1 MNAPL
6 SIDISRRGLLAGGG
20 ALVVSFSLPGG
31 GKAFAQNAPAAAEIA
46 SHMLDSWLRIDAQG
60 VVTIYTGRT
69 EFGQG
74 MKTAMIQLAAE
85 ELYLDPHT
93 VEIVSCDTA
102 LTPNEGYTSGSRGMA
117 DGGTTVRAAAA
128 QMREILIS
136 AAATKLG
143 ADAAQLKLE
152 NGKVVAPGGK
162 SVGYGELVA
171 GDVMHVKL
179 NKQTKLKDP
188 KTYSVVS
195 KEFARVDIPA
205 KVTGGVAFLQDL
217 RLPGMVH
224 ARVVRPPSY
233 GAKLKSVDT
242 AKVEKLPGVLK
253 VVRDGSYLA
262 VIAEKEFQA
271 ITAMRALA
279 EAAQWDEP
287 QTKLAD
293 YPAAY
298 EWLQTAK
305 AQDLVI
311 LDTKTTPEPGT
322 RMVEAKYT
330 RPYQMHGS
338 IGPSCAVGHLQDGK
352 LTVWVHN
359 QGAYPMRQAIADML
373 TLPEDQVRCIHME
386 GPGCYGHNGADDAG
400 GDAALI
406 AMAFPGR
413 PVRVQWMR
421 ADEHGWEPYGS
432 AMVTKGRVSL
442 DGSGKIV
449 DWNYDVWSTTHSTRP
464 GGAKSLAAAWYRE
477 QPVTLP
483 PARAPGTNEAD
494 GNRNAKPPYKLPSAK
509 VMHHHVAEMP
519 LRVSALRSLGAYMN
533 VFSVE
538 SLMDEVAAAAG
549 ADPVEYRL
557 RYLDDS
563 RAREVV
569 TMAAERF
576 GWSKNKLPKGRG
588 RGFGYARYRNSSS
601 YVAVA
606 LEAEVDPSS
615 GAVRIPRIVAAA
627 DSGTPVSPDG
637 VRNQIEGGILQSIS
651 WTLHEQVGFDKTGI
665 TSRDWTTY
673 PIMRFPEMPESV
685 EVHVINRPGQP
696 MLGAGE
702 ASQGPAA
709 AAIANAIAQATGSR
723 LRDLPLNR
731 DKVKAAMG
739 A

>member
-6 SIDISRRGLLAGGG
+6 SLDISRRGLLAGGG
-20 ALVVSFSLPGG
+20 ALVVSFSLLGSG
-31 GKAFAQNAPAAAEIA
+31 RAFAQGAPAAGAIPPD
-46 SHMLDSWLRIDAQG
+46 MLDSWLRIDAQG
-60 VVTIYTGRT
+60 VATVYTGRT

-85 ELYLDPHT
+85 ELNLDPHT
-93 VEIVSCDTA
+93 VKIVSCDTA

-128 QMREILIS
+128 QTREILIS
-136 AAATKLG
+136 TAAAKLG
-143 ADAAQLKLE
+143 AEAAQLKLE
-152 NGKVVAPGGK
+152 NGKVVAPDGK
-162 SVGYGELVA
+162 SIGYGELIA
-171 GDVMHVKL
+171 GDVVHVKL

-188 KTYSVVS
+188 KTYSLVG
-195 KEFARVDIPA
+195 KEFARVDLPA
-205 KVTGGVAFLQDL
+205 KVTGGAAFLQDL

-233 GAKLKSVDT
+233 GAKLRSVDA

-271 ITAMRALA
+271 IKAMQALA
-279 EAAQWDEP
+279 EAAQWDEQP
-287 QTKLAD
+287 TLRD
-293 YPAAY
+293 YSGLY
-298 EWLQTAK
+298 DWLQTTK
-305 AQDLVI
+305 AQDIPI

-322 RMVEAKYT
+322 RTVEARYT

-338 IGPSCAVGHLQDGK
+338 IGPSCGVGLFQDSK
-352 LTVWVHN
+352 LTLWVHN
-359 QGAYPMRQAIADML
+359 QGAYPMRQAIGEL
-373 TLPEDQVRCIHME
+373 VKLPEEQIHCIHME

-400 GDAALI
+400 GDAALL
-406 AMAFPGR
+406 AMALPGR

-442 DGSGKIV
+442 DDSGKIV
-449 DWNYDVWSTTHSTRP
+449 DWHYDVWSMTHSTRP
-464 GGAKSLAAAWYRE
+464 GGARSLAAAWYRE
-477 QPVTLP
+477 QPLTLP
-483 PARAPGTNEAD
+483 PARAPGANEAD

-509 VMHHHVAEMP
+509 VIHHHVEEMP

-533 VFSVE
+533 VCSVE

-557 RYLDDS
+557 RYLDDP
-563 RAREVV
+563 RAKDVIAM
-569 TMAAERF
+569 TAERF
-576 GWSKNKLPKGRG
+576 GWNKDKLPKGRG
-588 RGFGYARYRNSSS
+588 RGFAYARYRNSSS

-606 LEAEVDPSS
+606 VEVEIDPAS
-615 GAVRIPRIVAAA
+615 GAVQIKRVVAAA
-627 DSGTPVSPDG
+627 DSGQAVSPDG
-637 VRNQIEGGILQSIS
+637 IRNQIEGGIIQSAS
-651 WTLHEQVGFDKTGI
+651 WTLYEQVGFDRTRV
-665 TSRDWTTY
+665 TSRDWSSY
-673 PIMRFPEMPESV
+673 PIMRFAGMPESV
-685 EVHVINRPGQP
+685 EVHVIDRPGQP
-696 MLGAGE
+696 LLGAGE

-709 AAIANAIAQATGSR
+709 AAIANAVAQATGAR
-723 LRDLPLNR
+723 LRDLPLTR

-739 A
+739 V